1 MHTKQCNMTLRH
13 ICLLLFFLL
22 FFLVMFIWVVVYSL
36 FNAAPIVGLMFGP
49 RFSYA
54 ALIVLSCFAII
65 SLSKKELVA
74 LF

>member
-13 ICLLLFFLL
+13 IC

-36 FNAAPIVGLMFGP
+36 FNAAHIVGLMFGS
-49 RFSYA
+49 RFCYT

-65 SLSKKELVA
+65 SLSEKELVA
-74 LF
+74 LL

>member
-1 MHTKQCNMTLRH
+1 
-13 ICLLLFFLL
+13 
-22 FFLVMFIWVVVYSL
+22 MFIWVVVYSL

-49 RFSYA
+49 RFSYT

>member
-1 MHTKQCNMTLRH
+1 MAYAYKAMQHDLTSY
-13 ICLLLFFLL
+13 L

-49 RFSYA
+49 RFCYT

-65 SLSKKELVA
+65 LLSKKELVA